1 MDDINSAHANDHTT
15 FMAQIADG
23 PEKVMDDINSSHA
36 NDHTTFM
43 A

>member
-1 MDDINSAHANDHTT
+1 MDDINSAHANDHTI
-15 FMAQIADG
+15 FMAQTSSP

-36 NDHTTFM
+36 VDHTTFM